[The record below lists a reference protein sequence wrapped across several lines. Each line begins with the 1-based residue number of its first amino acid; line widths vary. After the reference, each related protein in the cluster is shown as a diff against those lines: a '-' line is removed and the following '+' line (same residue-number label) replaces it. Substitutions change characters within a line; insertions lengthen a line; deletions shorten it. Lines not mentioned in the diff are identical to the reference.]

1 MSEPL
6 TAGMGSIWLQY
17 DPNTLPLYL
26 GCHQIDEIS
35 QAKGDKTL
43 IWCKDPTGPNKFKVA
58 GSFRGAPEAASFTIS
73 AVVHDVA
80 DFLED
85 IGDDEVT
92 IIINKAKQGAQD
104 EFSNFDRCE
113 ILTGGTITN
122 ETETGLA
129 ARNPD
134 DNAEH
139 MLEIEFAAEEWLK
152 VYPLGADR
160 QNTTEVNAANAMCY
174 NPSDPDELYVACDS
188 AAGPATANILR
199 SVDRGG
205 TWAATATDPFGAGL
219 DAKAIVCF
227 PLDVNTLRIVAFR
240 ETSPGVALQCAYSDD
255 AGATWT
261 TVTIGAVLGQEVL
274 HGNAV
279 FALDRNHVWVVTDAG
294 YVYFSDDGCV
304 TWDLQDAGVAT
315 ASDLYAVR
323 FADAYNGMAVG
334 VADAIIMTTD
344 GGNTWNV
351 AGGNT
356 GSGDN
361 ILSCG
366 IIDSKKAWIGLDIVA
381 AATKLWFTDDG
392 GDTWNPRGGF
402 TGSGV
407 GEIDGIEFVPTI
419 DGQIGIMVSDNATPV
434 GSFFRT
440 RDGGYSWEQVI
451 GPTNTGL
458 LHLMLI
464 DENEAFAVGSPEGG
478 TAVII
483 HASDALA

>member
-17 DPNTLPLYL
+17 DPNTLPLFL

-43 IWCKDPTGPNKFKVA
+43 IWCKDPSGPNKFKVA
-58 GSFRGAPEAASFTIS
+58 GSFRGAPEAPSFTIA

-80 DFLED
+80 DFLES

-113 ILTGGTITN
+113 ILTGCTITN
-122 ETETGLA
+122 ETENGVA

-139 MLEIEFAAEEWLK
+139 MLEVEFAAEEWLK
-152 VYPLGADR
+152 VYPLGSDR
-160 QNTTEVNAANAMCY
+160 QNTTETQAANGICY
-174 NPSDPDELYVACDS
+174 NPNDPDELYIACSS
-188 AAGPATANILR
+188 AVGPATANILR

-205 TWAATATDPFGAGL
+205 TWAATAADPFGAGL
-219 DAKAIVCF
+219 HAMAIVCF

-240 ETSPGVALQCAYSDD
+240 ATSAGVALQCAYSDD
-255 AGATWT
+255 SGATWT
-261 TVTIGAVLGQEVL
+261 TVTIGSVLAQEVL
-274 HGNAV
+274 HGNGA
-279 FALDRNHVWVVTDAG
+279 FALDKNHTWVVTDGG

-315 ASDLYAVR
+315 PNDLFAVR
-323 FADAYNGMAVG
+323 FADAFNGMAVG
-334 VADAIIMTTD
+334 VTDTIIVTAD

-351 AGGNT
+351 AVGNT
-356 GSGDN
+356 ASGDD
-361 ILSCG
+361 ILSVG
-366 IIDSKKAWIGLDIVA
+366 VIDSKKAWIGLDRVA
-381 AATKLWFTDDG
+381 AASKLWFTEDG
-392 GDTWNPRGGF
+392 GDTWDSRGGF

-407 GEIDGIEFVPTI
+407 GEIDGIEFVPGI
-419 DGQIGIMVSDNATPV
+419 DGQIGILISDNATPV

-440 RDGGYSWEQVI
+440 RDGGYSWEQVV

-458 LHLMLI
+458 LAMALI
-464 DENEAFAVGSPEGG
+464 DQNEAFAVGAPTGG
-478 TAVII
+478 TAVIM
-483 HASDALA
+483 HTSDALA